1 MGGCN
6 ILCGCGFDDIFI
18 CEGGGGVGWIYSIAF
33 CSLFVLSVLRVYPSA
48 TGPGHLLPPESL
60 FPLVVAR

>member
-1 MGGCN
+1 MGVIYCVGVA
-6 ILCGCGFDDIFI
+6 LMTFLYVR
-18 CEGGGGVGWIYSIAF
+18 GGGGVGWIYSIAF